1 MPVWHLEATSGMAI
15 YHRNRLRKRFLSDLL
30 TFFGI
35 YWTVTGM
42 KPTVPMRVLI
52 LAIVLTGG
60 CLAQVSAGHSP
71 ILQFED
77 IWEACGLDRATHF
90 LARKEL
96 HHRVHERWVGIY

>member
-1 MPVWHLEATSGMAI
+1 
-15 YHRNRLRKRFLSDLL
+15 
-30 TFFGI
+30 
-35 YWTVTGM
+35 M

-77 IWEACGLDRATHF
+77 IGKRAGVAVPHISSPEKSYIIESMFPAETAKNSRGRPKRRHGSADF
-90 LARKEL
+90 QS
-96 HHRVHERWVGIY
+96 G